1 MNGGIPA
8 PDAEFFYAL
17 VGAICAICGIVFVIL
32 KIFQMLRPQ
41 PGARELAVRV
51 EQIEKR
57 LEKIESDGRE
67 DRLRV
72 SDTLMKISASVGALG
87 ESIDALRQNF
97 DASVKAQ
104 TSRSESDLTDI
115 RSRLGRIEKQI
126 AQRRL
131 YSAPLTKPDEQGEF
145 EL

>member
-17 VGAICAICGIVFVIL
+17 VGAVCAVCGIVFVIL

-57 LEKIESDGRE
+57 LEKIESDGRS
-67 DRLRV
+67 DREKTAETLRE
-72 SDTLMKISASVGALG
+72 ISGRLG
-87 ESIDALRQNF
+87 DLAATTKALRDYVDSADRAQN
-97 DASVKAQ
+97 
-104 TSRSESDLTDI
+104 SRSAADMTDI
-115 RSRLGRIEKQI
+115 RSRLGRIEKQL
-126 AQRRL
+126 ASRGL
-131 YSAPLTKPDEQGEF
+131 YAAMPHETLKANER
-145 EL
+145 

>member
-1 MNGGIPA
+1 MTGGIPA
-8 PDAEFFYAL
+8 PDADFFYAL
-17 VGAICAICGIVFVIL
+17 VGAVCAICGIVFVVL

-41 PGARELAVRV
+41 PGSRELAVRV

-57 LEKIESDGRE
+57 LEKIEHDGRE

-72 SDTLMKISASVGALG
+72 SDTLMNISANVSALG
-87 ESIDALRQNF
+87 ESIDALRQNL

-104 TSRSESDLTDI
+104 TTRRESDLTDI
-115 RSRLGRIEKQI
+115 RSRLGRIEKQLS
-126 AQRRL
+126 QQRL
-131 YSAPLTKPDEQGEF
+131 YSVPLTKPDANGEF